1 MSTPPA
7 PLSSTATPSATSP
20 GGAPAGSA
28 SPGGRK
34 SDPPPPAP
42 PESTRDTVESI
53 IFALLMAFLFR
64 TFEAEAFVIPTGSMA
79 PTLYGRHKELT
90 CAHCG
95 FPIVVGASEELTKEG
110 VLEDRLS
117 EAVCQNC
124 GGINDV
130 FDDVPF
136 NGDRILVNK
145 YPYEFGEPDRW
156 DVFVFKNPDQP
167 DMNYIKRL
175 VGLPGE
181 TIRIRQGD
189 LYKVVDGNA
198 RILRKAPEK
207 QKLLQIPVYDDRYPP
222 RELLKA
228 GWPERWAAVEKTSEK
243 TGEQTGLGVLDGWTE
258 SVAGWKHDP
267 AKREFRLDAPTD
279 GFAWLRYRHYYAPP
293 TVWESLQNG
302 RPLPPAPRLI
312 ADNCGYNNFTTR
324 FNSQF
329 RHPDELELG
338 AYWVN
343 DLTLNCRVE
352 IQAVNPGAALL
363 LELCE
368 GSFAYRCRIDPASG
382 VATLLETSMTGNV
395 PVELGSQGT
404 QLKGAG
410 TYDVVFSCVD
420 DRLCLWING
429 TLVDFGPKASL
440 EHFVTSD
447 NLPHERDLT
456 PVGIAAQGIQGTVGQ
471 LLLERDVYYRTAEP
485 ECYRGR
491 EDELA
496 RLIGDVDAWGS
507 RFQQLEACEQRDIEV
522 DANGFLAMGDNSP
535 RSSDS
540 RFWTSTTSVPRP
552 YLVGK
557 AFWIYWPHGV
567 PFLNGGRGYTV
578 LRHSLQSEALEKSSA
593 DYPKMTAPFY
603 PQFGRMKRI
612 R

>member
-1 MSTPPA
+1 MSTSA
-7 PLSSTATPSATSP
+7 PSPSAAPSGGSP
-20 GGAPAGSA
+20 GPQSGP
-28 SPGGRK
+28 SPSGK
-34 SDPPPPAP
+34 KPEPTPAP
-42 PESTRDTVESI
+42 PESTRDTIESI

-79 PTLYGRHKELT
+79 PTLYGRHKELK

-95 FPIVVGASEELTKEG
+95 FKIVVGASEELTKDG
-110 VLEDRLS
+110 ALEDRLS
-117 EAVCQNC
+117 DAVCQNC

-207 QKLLQIPVYDDRYPP
+207 QKLLQIPVYDDRHPP
-222 RELLKA
+222 TELLKA
-228 GWPERWAAVEKTSEK
+228 GWPERWAAVEQTPQG
-243 TGEQTGLGVLDGWTE
+243 GEGIDGWKE
-258 SVAGWKHDP
+258 SATGWKQDP
-267 AKREFRLDAPTD
+267 AAREFRLSSQTE

-293 TVWESLQNG
+293 VVWESLRAGQV
-302 RPLPPAPRLI
+302 LPPTPRLI

-324 FNSQF
+324 FARGGSQA

-343 DLTLNCRVE
+343 DLTLNCRVT
-352 IQAVNPGAALL
+352 IQTVNPGAALL
-363 LELCE
+363 FELCE
-368 GSFAYRCRIDPASG
+368 GAFAYRCRIDPASG
-382 VATLLETSMTGNV
+382 IATLVETSMTGNV

-404 QLKGAG
+404 KLKGAG
-410 TYDVVFSCVD
+410 TYDVAFSCVD

-447 NLPHERDLT
+447 NLPHARDLT
-456 PVGIAAQGIQGTVGQ
+456 PVGIAAQGIEGKVGD
-471 LLLERDVYYRTAEP
+471 LLIERDVYYRTAEP
-485 ECYRGR
+485 ECYQGR

-496 RLIGDVDAWGS
+496 RLIGDVEAWGD
-507 RFQQLEACEQRDIEV
+507 RFQQFAACEQRDIEV

-540 RFWTSTTSVPRP
+540 RYWRSTKSVPRP

-567 PFLNGGRGYTV
+567 PFLNGGRGYTI
-578 LRHSLQSEALEKSSA
+578 LRHALDSQQLEKSSA